1 MAMTESSLEELD
13 AQRRELFEQLAG
25 VGDFRRGSVSQS
37 YRRCGKANCAC
48 AGPVI
53 RGTGRG

>member
-1 MAMTESSLEELD
+1 MTESSLEELD
-13 AQRRELFEQLAG
+13 AQRRELFG
-25 VGDFRRGSVSQS
+25 RGSVSQS